1 MSIVKSH
8 RFPVTAS
15 LREGR
20 LTDVSAAGKPDLE
33 VATPPGFKGGMEGV
47 WSPEELLVGSLASC
61 FAVTFVAIAER
72 VPVTFDVLRVE
83 GVGHVERRADGR
95 VGFVSIE
102 IDVHAEVPA
111 RHVHDAEVAARRAEE
126 LCIVS
131 LALDVPVQ
139 IELEVAPSPVPVPV
153 MAV

>member
-1 MSIVKSH
+1 MTIVKSH
-8 RFPVTAS
+8 RFPVTAH
-15 LREGR
+15 LKEGR
-20 LTDVSAAGKPDLE
+20 LTEVSAAGKPDLE
-33 VATPPGFKGGMEGV
+33 VATPLGFKGGVEGV

-72 VPVTFDVLRVE
+72 VPVTFDVLQVD
-83 GVGHVERRADGR
+83 GVGHVERRTDGR

-111 RHVHDAEVAARRAEE
+111 RSVHDTEVASHRAKE

-139 IELEVAPSPVPVPV
+139 VNVEVVPSMAP
-153 MAV
+153 AVVAV

>member
-20 LTDVSAAGKPDLE
+20 LTDVTAAGKPDLE
-33 VATPPGFKGGMEGV
+33 VATPPGFKGGIEGV

-72 VPVTFDVLRVE
+72 APVTFDVLRVE

-102 IDVHAEVPA
+102 IDVHAEVA
-111 RHVHDAEVAARRAEE
+111 AGHVHDAEVAARRAEE

-139 IELEVAPSPVPVPV
+139 IEVQVVPSLAPVEA
-153 MAV
+153 AV

>member
-1 MSIVKSH
+1 MTIVKSH
-8 RFPVTAS
+8 RFPVTA
-15 LREGR
+15 RWKEGR
-20 LTDVSAAGKPDLE
+20 LTDLTADGKPDLE
-33 VATPPGFKGGMEGV
+33 AATPPGFKGGIEGV

-83 GVGHVERRADGR
+83 GVGHVERRTDGR

-111 RHVHDAEVAARRAEE
+111 GHVHDAEIAARRAEE
-126 LCIVS
+126 LCIVT

-139 IELEVAPSPVPVPV
+139 VQVQVVPSPAPVV
-153 MAV
+153 A